1 MSPVD
6 LKTLRPNPRVK
17 PRPRDGAVVFVD
29 VLSGRALGPASP
41 DDLTV
46 LRVLYAVGW
55 DLAEAADAAR
65 ERLSAAETH
74 AVAASL
80 AERGVLVQNP
90 SRIQYPLD
98 EYQALLL
105 NTNRMLPYFMALSRV
120 VRPGSIVVELGS
132 GLALFGLHA
141 ARLGAR
147 VFCVEP
153 GVSSD
158 LARQIARD
166 NELESS
172 IQFIDST
179 VEEFTL
185 PGARADV
192 VVSEFIGE
200 AIFEE
205 GAEHHS
211 KIARERLLK
220 PGGHL
225 IPDRLEA
232 RVVGVES
239 AEIRAHVD
247 AQRSLRASTGE
258 LCGFDLKCL
267 DLTMEQLCEGRLLRK
282 SGWPTEQAS
291 GRDARVITTAAMLR
305 SVDLV
310 AEQCPPSSGQAQLTT
325 LCDGRLDAFYVGFR
339 ARLLDDIWLDNGL
352 HRQPLHSWP
361 PLWIPNLHPCTLT
374 SGAKAV
380 VDWSYVAD
388 LGFFAGSFESFVL
401 RLAGVDGRPVREHG

>member
-1 MSPVD
+1 MKV
-6 LKTLRPNPRVK
+6 LRPNPRVK
-17 PRPRDGAVVFVD
+17 PRPRDGTVVFVD

-41 DDLTV
+41 NDLTV
-46 LRVLYAVGW
+46 LRVLYITGW
-55 DLAEAADAAR
+55 DLAEAANAAR
-65 ERLSAAETH
+65 ERLSVSEVH
-74 AVAASL
+74 AVVASMV
-80 AERGVLVQNP
+80 ARGVLVENP

-105 NTNRMLPYFMALSRV
+105 NTNRMLPYFIALSRV
-120 VRPGSIVVELGS
+120 IRPGSIVVELGS

-141 ARLGAR
+141 ARLGAQ
-147 VFCVEP
+147 VYCVEP

-166 NELESS
+166 NGLDSS
-172 IQFIDST
+172 IEFINST
-179 VEEFTL
+179 VEDFTL
-185 PGARADV
+185 PGPRADV

-205 GAEHHS
+205 GAEHYS

-232 RVVGVES
+232 HVVGIES
-239 AEIRAHVD
+239 SEIRAHVD
-247 AQRSLRASTGE
+247 GQRSLRISTGE
-258 LCGFDLKCL
+258 LCGFDLRCL

-282 SGWPTEQAS
+282 SGWPAEHVS
-291 GRDARVITTAAMLR
+291 GRDARVITTSVMLR
-305 SVDLV
+305 SVDLL
-310 AEQCPPSSGQAQLTT
+310 AEHCPPSSGQAKLTA
-325 LCDGRLDAFYVGFR
+325 LGDGRLDAFYVGFR
-339 ARLLDDIWLDNGL
+339 AQLLDGIWLDNGL

-361 PLWIPNLHPCTLT
+361 PLWIPNPHPCLLT
-374 SGAKAV
+374 KGARAL

-401 RLAGVDGRPVREHG
+401 HLAGTEGRDGLGGMNEP